1 MLLLFYERYYKQF
14 TIGPF
19 VGWLYKG
26 YWLFIAVSYLA
37 YIDYTLAVW
46 GFPETPQIIV
56 LAHW

>member
-1 MLLLFYERYYKQF
+1 MNEIIRRF

-26 YWLFIAVSYLA
+26 YWLFVSVVYLA

-56 LAHW
+56 IAVAG